1 MCTDATA
8 RSPQSAATSAA
19 LGAPA
24 HDLHPEQH
32 AQGPARMALLE
43 IAKAPTRR
51 MMRGP
56 DPRHSMT
63 APSSTA
69 TAVPPARTRAAA
81 LAVASVKPSVSRL
94 VQPARR
100 KNGENQRMSRCE
112 QK

>member
-1 MCTDATA
+1 
-8 RSPQSAATSAA
+8 
-19 LGAPA
+19 
-24 HDLHPEQH
+24 
-32 AQGPARMALLE
+32 
-43 IAKAPTRR
+43 
-51 MMRGP
+51 MRGP

-81 LAVASVKPSVSRL
+81 LAVASVKPRMSRL